1 MRVWYDVD
9 MKKQKNKEKNILIRA
24 PKLAAIK
31 PQHANKWVALSRD
44 YKRVVASADSLV
56 DLARTTKDQD
66 VLIVKALPMLVNYA
80 PRSGKVF

>member
-1 MRVWYDVD
+1 
-9 MKKQKNKEKNILIRA
+9 MKKQKNREGGGTVRA

-31 PQHANKWVALSRD
+31 PQHANKWIALSRD

-66 VLIVKALPMLVNYA
+66 VLVMKALPMLVNYA
-80 PRSGKVF
+80 PRVRL